1 MDVRLG
7 KASTELDENIFNL
20 MIEICAHVKIIIY
33 LYIYI
38 YIYIYMYIYR
48 PMMQRKRSVFKI

>member
-38 YIYIYMYIYR
+38 YIYIYIYR

>member
-20 MIEICAHVKIIIY
+20 MIEICAHVKIIIF
-33 LYIYI
+33 YIYI
-38 YIYIYMYIYR
+38 YIYIYIYTNDAD
-48 PMMQRKRSVFKI
+48 KAISL